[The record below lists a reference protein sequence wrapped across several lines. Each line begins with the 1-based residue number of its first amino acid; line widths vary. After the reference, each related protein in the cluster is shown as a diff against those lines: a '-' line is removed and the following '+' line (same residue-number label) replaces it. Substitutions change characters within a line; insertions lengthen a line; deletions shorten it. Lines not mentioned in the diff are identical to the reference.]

1 MKALLAAIITV
12 ELQGFLVSF
21 LHHSCCEED
30 HSFEATV
37 LSLVSYTFW
46 SGPGHSV
53 SLGGARTI
61 LAQRGLLGVGA
72 WGGGGGGG
80 GKEGQSQSSG
90 IRAHMK
96 WPLSA
101 SPDWPL
107 APASTDLSSSHRVY
121 LGVQCPWSARHHL
134 L

>member
-12 ELQGFLVSF
+12 ELQGFLVRF

-37 LSLVSYTFW
+37 LSLVSYALW
-46 SGPGHSV
+46 SGPAHSV

-80 GKEGQSQSSG
+80 RGGKEGQS
-90 IRAHMK
+90 
-96 WPLSA
+96 
-101 SPDWPL
+101 
-107 APASTDLSSSHRVY
+107 
-121 LGVQCPWSARHHL
+121 
-134 L
+134 